1 MLYQLVPNRPVKF
14 RYAAFGAAFSAIL
27 FEVSKQLFS
36 LYITHFPTYQAIYG
50 ALATVP
56 ILIVWIYLSWLI
68 VLAGAEMTV
77 SLEKY
82 RLIHKS
88 VRSQI
93 DRAIESTTIYFSQ
106 ARVDS
111 MIGLI
116 QRVSRA
122 QVDVDNNKVGGI
134 DAGLLI
140 LGVERGD
147 NEQKAKRLAERIIH
161 YRVFTDAEGKMN
173 QSLVDKGYPT
183 LVVSHYAR
191 ADTRK
196 GRRPS
201 FSSAAHPSEA
211 QTLYHVFC
219 DHIQSQGVHV
229 ETGQFGADMQVS
241 LVNDGPVTFELRVD

>member
-1 MLYQLVPNRPVKF
+1 
-14 RYAAFGAAFSAIL
+14 
-27 FEVSKQLFS
+27 
-36 LYITHFPTYQAIYG
+36 
-50 ALATVP
+50 
-56 ILIVWIYLSWLI
+56 
-68 VLAGAEMTV
+68 
-77 SLEKY
+77 
-82 RLIHKS
+82 
-88 VRSQI
+88 
-93 DRAIESTTIYFSQ
+93 
-106 ARVDS
+106 

-122 QVDVDNNKVGGI
+122 QVDVNNNKVGGI

-140 LGVERGD
+140 LLGVEQGD

-183 LVVSHYAR
+183 LVVSQFTLA